1 MEVDYTVNIRTAL
14 LGFGL
19 FSVSACG
26 LILTSCGKKSS
37 EEEDSANYKSV
48 AKTCEEAVSRSDFT
62 TAIPLCLREAYTG
75 SLPAKVAL
83 GDLYHKQSDWNNAAM
98 WYNAAGMDGD
108 QYAQYQ
114 SGLLC
119 LEGKGPNKDVRAAID
134 WFLPAA
140 RAGYAPA
147 QYKLASLFHAGERIE
162 KNDYLAFEWY
172 RACAKEEPQA
182 AFVVGLAYLTGEL
195 GQKRDLDL
203 GIRYLSYSAKQGNSS
218 AKILLDDIIAQAKQT
233 NTQKKLRKP
242 DTEAFQSTYNIKQM
256 SEAAHRGSAEGQ
268 LNLAKDLMQYSIPQY
283 DKAALYWVTQA
294 AMQGHQEAK
303 YWLGQCYQ
311 EGIGTEVNYDKAFAI
326 FSELALLGHP
336 LSQFQLG
343 KMYCEGKGVEQD
355 DELGKKWVSQAAE
368 QGVEEASTMLAT
380 LSNNASSENEHESH
394 PDSD

>member
-1 MEVDYTVNIRTAL
+1 MNIRTAL
-14 LGFGL
+14 LGLGL
-19 FSVSACG
+19 FSVSACS
-26 LILTSCGKKSS
+26 LILIGCDKKSS
-37 EEEDSANYKSV
+37 EEDTTNYKSV
-48 AKTCEEAVSRSDFT
+48 AKTCQEAISNSDFA

-75 SLPAKVAL
+75 SISAKVAL
-83 GDLYHKQSDWNNAAM
+83 GEMYSKQSDWKNAAM

-119 LEGKGPNKDVRAAID
+119 LEGKGPTKDARAAVD

-140 RAGYAPA
+140 QAGYAPA
-147 QYKLASLFHAGERIE
+147 QYKLASLFHMGERIE
-162 KNDYLAFEWY
+162 KNDYLAFQWY
-172 RACAKEEPQA
+172 RACAKEEPEA

-203 GIRYLSYSAKQGNSS
+203 GIRYISYSAKQGNGS
-218 AKILLDDIIAQAKQT
+218 AKRLLEDIIKQSKQIG
-233 NTQKKLRKP
+233 NQKKTGRISREDSRAP
-242 DTEAFQSTYNIKQM
+242 YSIKQM

-303 YWLGQCYQ
+303 YWLAHCYQ
-311 EGIGTEVNYDKAFAI
+311 EGIGTEVNYNKAFAI

-368 QGVEEASTMLAT
+368 QGIEEAQTMLAT
-380 LSNNASSENEHESH
+380 LSNDASGENEHESNH
-394 PDSD
+394 DSD